1 MALNYRYDKKGKV
14 TGIGWGKG
22 PNAKA
27 GTAKTKSD
35 NEAARST
42 TKSKTTTK
50 KKKPLSRAAKMK
62 AERAQRKADFDA
74 HQKALKKKGH
84 GKMTLEERQ
93 ADDRKR
99 ARAAAAKKHD
109 EWQKKNK
116 RGKYSTAKG
125 RKTAAQVKSA
135 LKIGG
140 RGGFAG

>member
-42 TKSKTTTK
+42 TKSTTK

-62 AERAQRKADFDA
+62 AERAYHKDM
-74 HQKALKKKGH
+74 KKEYPAFIKQLI
-84 GKMTLEERQ
+84 KNEKRPEEFNNE
-93 ADDRKR
+93 
-99 ARAAAAKKHD
+99 H
-109 EWQKKNK
+109 
-116 RGKYSTAKG
+116 
-125 RKTAAQVKSA
+125 
-135 LKIGG
+135 
-140 RGGFAG
+140 